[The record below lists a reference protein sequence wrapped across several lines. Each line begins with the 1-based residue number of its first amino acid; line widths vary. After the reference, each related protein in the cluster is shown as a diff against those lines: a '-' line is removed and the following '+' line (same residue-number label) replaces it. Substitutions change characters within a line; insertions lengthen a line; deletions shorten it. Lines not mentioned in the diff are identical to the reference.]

1 MNGIFKAAI
10 APIIDI
16 IKPSKKEELINNY
29 RQEGMIGGGYNK
41 QRIWDTNKPLKTT
54 IKEQTK

>member
-1 MNGIFKAAI
+1 MVYLSAA

-41 QRIWDTNKPLKTT
+41 QRITGP
-54 IKEQTK
+54 Q